1 MEANDGFWVDAHN
14 VQAPA
19 VTLQELSEE
28 PQKDSTKLLV
38 LGEQVNAGE
47 YQFPGNIQG
56 PWVLLSIPIHIQTQV
71 SQAPLPPTPLCLS
84 QQCFLAK

>member
-19 VTLQELSEE
+19 VTLQELSKK

-38 LGEQVNAGE
+38 LKEQVNASE
-47 YQFPGNIQG
+47 YQ
-56 PWVLLSIPIHIQTQV
+56 VH
-71 SQAPLPPTPLCLS
+71 
-84 QQCFLAK
+84 